1 MNSTNPIDPK
11 DSEKDVPE
19 FNQYCLQGL
28 HAIECI
34 MAEMSKKGTDIHQLM
49 SFIGVVWASH
59 AANIMRNYMPDMPI
73 NDFKMGAMAIAGDC
87 LDRMLE
93 PMNIPPK
100 KDMQ

>member
-1 MNSTNPIDPK
+1 MEEINA
-11 DSEKDVPE
+11 EKTDVVLPV
-19 FNQYCLQGL
+19 FNQYCLDGL
-28 HAIECI
+28 VALEKI
-34 MAEMSKKGTDIHQLM
+34 MAGMTKNGTDIHQLM